1 MNVRKLGWVGLL
13 AVAVMSGFVL
23 RGTDLRRADAADQPG
38 DNKIVVISSNSAP
51 PYSYFE
57 GEAHVGFEVDF
68 WNKIAAAITHRGLYF
83 CKRLLNIIAELA
95 CIWDVRIHA
104 GGAVFA
110 AKDTFYRFLNS
121 VNINQRGAPSAIW
134 PPRIHPRCPKR

>member
-38 DNKIVVISSNSAP
+38 ENKIVVISSNSVP

-68 WNKIAAAITHRGLYF
+68 WDEIARRTGLTVQF
-83 CKRLLNIIAELA
+83 ETSGFSGQIGRAH
-95 CIWDVRIHA
+95 V
-104 GGAVFA
+104 
-110 AKDTFYRFLNS
+110 
-121 VNINQRGAPSAIW
+121 
-134 PPRIHPRCPKR
+134 

>member
-38 DNKIVVISSNSAP
+38 ENKIVVISSNSAP

-57 GEAHVGFEVDF
+57 GKVHVGFEVDF
-68 WNKIAAAITHRGLYF
+68 WDKIARRTDL
-83 CKRLLNIIAELA
+83 
-95 CIWDVRIHA
+95 
-104 GGAVFA
+104 
-110 AKDTFYRFLNS
+110 T
-121 VNINQRGAPSAIW
+121 
-134 PPRIHPRCPKR
+134 